1 MKHDLII
8 RGGTVVDGT
17 GAPGQRADIAVSGDR
32 ITEIGEVS
40 GTGKREIDATGRIV
54 TPGFVDIHTHL
65 DAQIA
70 WDPIASSSCYHGIT
84 SAVLGNCGVT
94 FAPCKPED
102 RDYLANLM
110 ESVEDIPADS
120 IRQGVPF
127 TWETYGEY
135 LEAIDRMDKG
145 INVGGMVGHCAV
157 RYHAMGER
165 SLDEAPAG
173 DADIEQIVAL
183 VDEAIAAGALGF
195 STSRTYMH
203 KVPDGRCVP
212 GTYAG
217 VEELLAIGQVLGKHG
232 KGVFEAAARLGEGDK
247 EAHLPKTRAE
257 VAWMGQLSR
266 DNGVKVT
273 FGLTHSYR
281 RPDLYRRV
289 IEFAEEENARGA
301 CLRPQTSA
309 RGIGGLFALD
319 HRTPFA
325 GNSAWRDLRKLSFA
339 ERVRALEDES
349 VRQRLSDV
357 DVPMSDMRL
366 DMSMA
371 YVLTDDHV
379 DYSHDPA
386 SSLAAHAE
394 RLGVTPV
401 EAFIQLNRQH
411 QGRVVVWYP
420 GLNQSIEAVGEMLK
434 NPTVAMGLADSGA
447 HVGQIMDASSPTW
460 LLSYWVRDTGQIAL
474 EEAVR
479 GWTSDTARLF
489 GIRDRGVLQPG
500 AFADINVIDLPA
512 LGTSLPEYRH
522 DFPGGAGRYVQTG
535 RGYEHV
541 IVNGTPFMEAGQHV
555 GSFAG
560 VTLRS

>member
-1 MKHDLII
+1 MAHDLVI
-8 RGGTVVDGT
+8 RGGTIVDGT
-17 GAPGQRADIAVSGDR
+17 GAPGRQGDIAVSGDR
-32 ITEIGEVS
+32 ITGVGEVRGS
-40 GTGKREIDATGRIV
+40 ARREIDASGRIV

-102 RDYLANLM
+102 RDYLASLM

-120 IRQGVPF
+120 IRRGVPF
-127 TWETYGEY
+127 NWESYGEY
-135 LEAIDRMDKG
+135 LQAIDKMDKG

-157 RYHAMGER
+157 RYHAMGPR
-165 SLDEAPAG
+165 SLDDAPATE
-173 DADIEQIVAL
+173 ADIEKIVAL
-183 VDEAIAAGALGF
+183 VDEAIGAGALGF

-217 VEELLAIGQVLGKHG
+217 VEELLAIGRVLGKHRR
-232 KGVFEAAARLGEGDK
+232 GVFEAAARLGEGDK

-257 VAWMGQLSR
+257 VAWMGRLSR
-266 DNGVKVT
+266 DNQVKVT

-289 IEFAEEENARGA
+289 IEFAEEENASGA
-301 CLRPQTSA
+301 YLRPQTSA

-325 GNSAWRDLRKLSFA
+325 ANAAWRELHKLPFA

-357 DVPMSDMRL
+357 DIPML
-366 DMSMA
+366 DMNLA
-371 YVLTDDHV
+371 FVLTDDDV
-379 DYSHDPA
+379 DYSHDPNR
-386 SSLAAHAE
+386 SLAAHAE

-474 EEAVR
+474 EQAIR
-479 GWTSDTARLF
+479 GWTSDTAQLF
-489 GIRDRGVLQPG
+489 GIRDRGVLEPG
-500 AFADINVIDLPA
+500 AFADINVIDLA
-512 LGTSLPEYRH
+512 NLGMGLPEYRH

-535 RGYEHV
+535 RGYDHV
-541 IVNGTPFMEAGQHV
+541 IVNGQPFMEAGEHV
-555 GSFAG
+555 GSYAG

>member
-1 MKHDLII
+1 MTHDLVI

-17 GAPGQRADIAVSGDR
+17 GAPRREADVAVSGGKV
-32 ITEIGEVS
+32 TEIGQVA
-40 GTGKREIDATGRIV
+40 GRGRREIDAAGRLV

-127 TWETYGEY
+127 NWETYGEY
-135 LEAIDRMDKG
+135 LQAIDGMDKG

-165 SLDEAPAG
+165 SLDEEPATE
-173 DADIEQIVAL
+173 ADVEKIVAL
-183 VDEAIAAGALGF
+183 VDEAIASGALGF

-217 VEELLAIGQVLGKHG
+217 VDELLAIGQVLGRHRR
-232 KGVFEAAARLGEGDK
+232 GVFEAAARLGEGDK

-257 VAWMGQLSR
+257 VAWMGRISR
-266 DNGVKVT
+266 ENSVKVT

-281 RPDLYRRV
+281 RPDLYRQV
-289 IEFAEEENARGA
+289 IAFAEEENASGA
-301 CLRPQTSA
+301 HLRPQTSA

-319 HRTPFA
+319 HRTPFG
-325 GNSAWRDLRKLSFA
+325 GNDAWRELTKLPFA
-339 ERVRALEDES
+339 ERVRALEDAS
-349 VRQRLSDV
+349 VRQRLANLEHPV
-357 DVPMSDMRL
+357 MFDMKL
-366 DMSMA
+366 A
-371 YVLTDDHV
+371 FVLTPDNV

-386 SSLAAHAE
+386 NSLAARAE
-394 RLGVTPV
+394 RMGVTPV
-401 EAFIQLNRQH
+401 EAFIQLNREH
-411 QGRVVVWYP
+411 KGRVAIWYP

-460 LLSYWVRDTGQIAL
+460 LLSYWVRDTGQIEL
-474 EEAVR
+474 ENAIR
-479 GWTSDTARLF
+479 GWTSDTADLF
-489 GIRDRGVLQPG
+489 GIRGRGVLEPG
-500 AFADINVIDLPA
+500 AFADINVIDLDS
-512 LGTSLPEYRH
+512 LGMDLPEYRH

-535 RGYEHV
+535 RGYDHV
-541 IVNGTPFMEAGQHV
+541 IVNGVPFMEAGEHT
-555 GSFAG
+555 GAFAG

>member
-1 MKHDLII
+1 MPHDLVI

-17 GAPGQRADIAVSGDR
+17 GAPRREADVAVSGGK
-32 ITEIGEVS
+32 ITEVGQVT
-40 GTGKREIDATGRIV
+40 GTGRREIDASGRLV

-102 RDYLANLM
+102 RGYLASLM

-127 TWETYGEY
+127 NWETYGEY
-135 LEAIDRMDKG
+135 LQAIDGMDKG

-165 SLDEAPAG
+165 SLDEEPATE
-173 DADIEQIVAL
+173 ADVEKIVAL
-183 VDEAIAAGALGF
+183 VDEAISAGALGF

-217 VEELLAIGQVLGKHG
+217 VDELLAIGRVLGGHG
-232 KGVFEAAARLGEGDK
+232 RGVFEAAARLGEGDK

-257 VAWMGQLSR
+257 VAWMGRISR
-266 DNGVKVT
+266 ENNVKVT

-281 RPDLYRRV
+281 RPDLYRQV
-289 IEFAEEENARGA
+289 IAFAEEENAAGA
-301 CLRPQTSA
+301 HLRPQTSA

-319 HRTPFA
+319 HRTPFG
-325 GNSAWRDLRKLSFA
+325 GNAAWRELGQLPLEA
-339 ERVRALEDES
+339 RVQALEDATWRE
-349 VRQRLSDV
+349 RLSELEHPV
-357 DVPMSDMRL
+357 MFDMNL
-366 DMSMA
+366 A
-371 YVLTDDHV
+371 FVLTQDNV
-379 DYSHDPA
+379 DYSHNPA
-386 SSLAAHAE
+386 NTLAAHAE

-401 EAFIQLNRQH
+401 EAFIQLNREH
-411 QGRVVVWYP
+411 KGRVAIWYP
-420 GLNQSIEAVGEMLK
+420 GLNQSIDAVGEMLK

-460 LLSYWVRDTGQIAL
+460 LLSYWVRDTGQIEL
-474 EEAVR
+474 EDAIR
-479 GWTSDTARLF
+479 GWTSDTADLF
-489 GIRDRGVLQPG
+489 GISGRGVLEPG
-500 AFADINVIDLPA
+500 AFADINIIDLDS
-512 LGTSLPEYRH
+512 LGMDLPEYRH

-535 RGYEHV
+535 RGYDHV
-541 IVNGTPFMEAGQHV
+541 IVNGVPFMEAGEHT
-555 GSFAG
+555 GAFAG

>member
-1 MKHDLII
+1 MPHDLVI

-17 GAPGQRADIAVSGDR
+17 GAAQYQADIAVSEDR
-32 ITEIGEVS
+32 ITDVGKV
-40 GTGKREIDATGRIV
+40 TGSARREIDASGKIV

-102 RDYLANLM
+102 RDYLASLM
-110 ESVEDIPADS
+110 ESVEDIPAES

-127 TWETYGEY
+127 EWETYGEY
-135 LEAIDRMDKG
+135 LQAIDSMDKG

-165 SLDEAPAG
+165 SLDTEPASPE
-173 DADIEQIVAL
+173 DIEKITAL
-183 VDEAIAAGALGF
+183 VDEAMGAGALGF

-203 KVPDGRCVP
+203 KVPDGRHVP
-212 GTYAG
+212 GTYAAT
-217 VEELLAIGQVLGKHG
+217 EELLAIGRVLGKHG

-257 VAWMGQLSR
+257 VAWMGRVSR
-266 DNGVKVT
+266 ENNINVT

-281 RPDLYRRV
+281 RPDLYRQV
-289 IEFAEEENARGA
+289 IEFAEQENANGA
-301 CLRPQTSA
+301 NLRPQTSA
-309 RGIGGLFALD
+309 RGIGGLFGLD
-319 HRTPFA
+319 HRTPFRN
-325 GNSAWRDLRKLSFA
+325 NSAWRELEQLPFS
-339 ERVRALEDES
+339 ERVAALEDAN
-349 VRQRLSDV
+349 
-357 DVPMSDMRL
+357 MRAKLANLQEPIML
-366 DMSMA
+366 DMNLA
-371 YVLTDDHV
+371 YVLTGDNV
-379 DYSHDPA
+379 DYSHNA
-386 SSLAAHAE
+386 QNTLAAHAE
-394 RLGVTPV
+394 RLGVSTV

-411 QGRVVVWYP
+411 QGRAVVWYP

-460 LLSYWVRDTGQIAL
+460 LLSHWVRDTGEIAL
-474 EEAVR
+474 EEAIR
-479 GWTSDTARLF
+479 GWTSDTADLF
-489 GIRDRGVLQPG
+489 GIKDRGVLKTG
-500 AFADINVIDLPA
+500 AFADINVIDLAA
-512 LGTSLPEYRH
+512 LAADLPEYKH

-535 RGYEHV
+535 AGYDHI
-541 IVNGTPFMEAGQHV
+541 IVNGQPFMQDGEHV
-555 GSFAG
+555 GALAG
-560 VTLRS
+560 VTLRA

>member
-1 MKHDLII
+1 MTHDLII
-8 RGGTVVDGT
+8 RGGTIVDGT
-17 GAPGQRADIAVSGDR
+17 GAAQFTGDVAISGDR
-32 ITEIGEVS
+32 ITEVGEVS
-40 GTGKREIDATGRIV
+40 GTAKREIDATGKLV

-120 IRQGVPF
+120 IREGVPF
-127 TWETYGEY
+127 NWETYGEY
-135 LEAIDRMDKG
+135 LSAIDGMAKG
-145 INVGGMVGHCAV
+145 INFGGMVGHCAV

-165 SLDEAPAG
+165 SLDETPATEE
-173 DADIEQIVAL
+173 DIKKMSAL
-183 VDEAIAAGALGF
+183 VDEAIGAGALGF

-212 GTYAG
+212 GTYADP
-217 VEELLAIGQVLGKHG
+217 EELLAIGRVLGKHG

-247 EAHLPKTRAE
+247 EEHLPKTRAE
-257 VAWMGQLSR
+257 VAWMGQISR
-266 DNGVKVT
+266 ENKLNVT
-273 FGLTHSYR
+273 FGLSHSYR

-289 IEFAEEENARGA
+289 IEFAEEENAKGA
-301 CLRPQTSA
+301 NLRPQTSA

-319 HRTPFA
+319 HRTPFR
-325 GNSAWRDLRKLSFA
+325 NEPAWRELEALPFEA
-339 ERVRALEDES
+339 RVKALEDEQM
-349 VRQRLSDV
+349 RARLAELSQ
-357 DVPMSDMRL
+357 PMLFDMNL
-366 DMSMA
+366 A
-371 YVLTDDHV
+371 FILTPDNV
-379 DYSHDPA
+379 DYSHNPDN
-386 SSLAAHAE
+386 SLAAHAQ
-394 RLGVTPV
+394 RMNLTPV

-411 QGRVVVWYP
+411 NGRAVVWYP
-420 GLNQSIEAVGEMLK
+420 GLNQSIDAVGEMLK
-434 NPTVAMGLADSGA
+434 SPTVAMGLADSGA

-460 LLSYWVRDTGQIAL
+460 LLGYWVRDTGQIAL

-479 GWTSDTARLF
+479 GWTSDTANLF
-489 GIRDRGVLQPG
+489 GIADRGELRTG
-500 AFADINVIDLPA
+500 AFADVNIIDLDNLSA
-512 LGTSLPEYRH
+512 DLPEYRH

-535 RGYEHV
+535 SGYEHV
-541 IVNGTPFMEAGQHV
+541 IVNGQPFMERGEHTGALP
-555 GSFAG
+555 G

>member
-1 MKHDLII
+1 MAHDLVI
-8 RGGTVVDGT
+8 RGGTIVDGT
-17 GAPGQRADIAVSGDR
+17 GTARYEGDVAIDGER
-32 ITEIGEVS
+32 ITAV
-40 GTGKREIDATGRIV
+40 GKVDGPGRREINAKDRLV

-127 TWETYGEY
+127 EWETYGEY
-135 LEAIDRMDKG
+135 LEAIDRMPKG
-145 INVGGMVGHCAV
+145 INIGGMVGHCAV

-165 SLDEAPAG
+165 SLDESPAT
-173 DADIEQIVAL
+173 AEDIERMTAL
-183 VDEAIAAGALGF
+183 VDEAIGAGALGF

-212 GTYAG
+212 GTYADP
-217 VEELLAIGQVLGKHG
+217 EELLAIGRVLGRHG

-257 VAWMGQLSR
+257 VAWMGRVSR
-266 DNGVKVT
+266 ENNLKVT
-273 FGLTHSYR
+273 FGLTQSFR
-281 RPDLYRRV
+281 RPDLYRQV
-289 IEFAEEENARGA
+289 IEFAEEENTTGA
-301 CLRPQTSA
+301 TLRPQTSA

-319 HRTPFA
+319 HRTPF
-325 GNSAWRDLRKLSFA
+325 GNEPAWRELHKLPF
-339 ERVRALEDES
+339 EGRVAALEDAGW
-349 VRQRLSDV
+349 RTRLSELTQ
-357 DVPMSDMRL
+357 PMLFDMNL
-366 DMSMA
+366 A
-371 YVLTDDHV
+371 FVLTDDNM
-379 DYSHDPA
+379 DYSHNPEN
-386 SSLAAHAE
+386 SLAAHAK
-394 RLGVTPV
+394 RLGLTPV
-401 EAFIQLNRQH
+401 EAFIALNREH
-411 QGRVVVWYP
+411 KGRAVVWYP
-420 GLNQSIEAVGEMLK
+420 GLNQSIDAVGEMLK

-460 LLSYWVRDTGQIAL
+460 LLSHWVRDTGEIEL

-479 GWTSDTARLF
+479 GWTSDTADLF
-489 GIRDRGVLQPG
+489 GIQDRGALRAG
-500 AFADINVIDLPA
+500 AYADVNVIDLGG
-512 LGTSLPEYRH
+512 LSTHLPEYKH

-535 RGYEHV
+535 TGYDHV
-541 IVNGTPFMEAGQHV
+541 IVNGKCFMESGEHTGAL
-555 GSFAG
+555 AG